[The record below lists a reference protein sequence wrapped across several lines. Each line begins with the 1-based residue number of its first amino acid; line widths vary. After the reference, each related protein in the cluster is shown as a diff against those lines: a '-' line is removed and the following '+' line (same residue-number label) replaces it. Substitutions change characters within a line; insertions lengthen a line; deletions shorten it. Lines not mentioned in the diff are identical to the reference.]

1 MFSGEF
7 DEKTFGMA
15 CNEVAKI
22 KENYPNFG
30 GVYNWEYFDSPP
42 DKSNPYKWAE
52 LMYKAMHN

>member
-1 MFSGEF
+1 M
-7 DEKTFGMA
+7 KLRKK
-15 CNEVAKI
+15 KI
-22 KENYPNFG
+22 TSPFG